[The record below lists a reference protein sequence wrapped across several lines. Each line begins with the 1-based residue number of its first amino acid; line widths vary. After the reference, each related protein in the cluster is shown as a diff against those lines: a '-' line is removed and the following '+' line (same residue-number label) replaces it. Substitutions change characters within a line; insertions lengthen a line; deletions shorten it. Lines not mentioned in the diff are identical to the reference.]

1 MTLTSTATG
10 GAVLVAFSTRVDGDL
25 ALAQSAN
32 RARFY
37 QRLGVDPSHVVAA
50 EQVHGANVAR
60 VGRADRGRVVPET
73 DALIADEPEV
83 YLALVFADC
92 VPIVLHDP
100 VRRAVAAVHAGWRG
114 TAARIAARA
123 VAEMRASF
131 GSDPADLRATFGPA
145 IGQCC
150 YEVSADVAEAVQATV
165 PDAVVVAAGPRG
177 RPLLDLPAANR
188 AQLLTAGLVPRHLAW
203 RVCCTSCQV
212 DRYFSH
218 RAEAGQAARMAAL
231 VGLRGEGE
239 T

>member
-10 GAVLVAFSTRVDGDL
+10 GAVLVAFSTRIDGDL
-25 ALAQSAN
+25 GLAQSAN
-32 RARFY
+32 RARFC
-37 QRLGVDPSHVVAA
+37 QRFGVDPGHVVAA
-50 EQVHGANVAR
+50 EQVHGANVAL
-60 VGRADRGRVVPET
+60 VGLADRGRVVPGT
-73 DALIADEPEV
+73 DALITDEPGV

-145 IGQCC
+145 IGRCC
-150 YEVSADVAEAVQATV
+150 YEVSAEVADAVQATV

-177 RPLLDLPAANR
+177 RPLLDLPAVNR

-231 VGLRGEGE
+231 VGLRGEDE